1 MGCQAAK
8 AAVLAMYTMNVRNV
22 VDTTPKL
29 PVVATAASVAQAKP
43 RNAKEREKS
52 IKIKPK
58 GDGATCGWGWYA
70 GLPLPSLPSPSPS
83 GPLYVARTLEIPCR
97 CAPHAETCVL
107 IFWQKRT
114 STGEAKAQ
122 RTGEPRTHFT
132 CSFLA
137 PPLGHRKKNKQ
148 HCGAATGDCA
158 GMAACGRMGGHEAG
172 QGGEKDRERGL
183 GLTGRRQRTKEHPS
197 EQTVKKCRQKTAMA
211 TASGSSPKGNT
222 VSNNNN
228 NGSSKSSSSCVPFC
242 GVSNEPRERAFPASP
257 PTACLVGGCDPAL
270 TE

>member
-58 GDGATCGWGWYA
+58 GDGATCGWGWNA
-70 GLPLPSLPSPSPS
+70 GLPLPSLPSPS

-122 RTGEPRTHFT
+122 RTGEPRTRFT
-132 CSFLA
+132 CSVLS
-137 PPLGHRKKNKQ
+137 PPLAHRKKNKQ

-158 GMAACGRMGGHEAG
+158 GTAACGRMGGNEAG
-172 QGGEKDRERGL
+172 QGGEKDRERG
-183 GLTGRRQRTKEHPS
+183 TGTDW
-197 EQTVKKCRQKTAMA
+197 QTA
-211 TASGSSPKGNT
+211 TH
-222 VSNNNN
+222 
-228 NGSSKSSSSCVPFC
+228 
-242 GVSNEPRERAFPASP
+242 ERASKRANREKVS
-257 PTACLVGGCDPAL
+257 TKNSNGNSVGQQPQRKNSQLQQQWQQQQLRSFLWC
-270 TE
+270 E